1 MGTSSGGGQLKAG
14 HLRLARETRK
24 LENIFRNILIS
35 AFMTI
40 ILCSMVICKQTAVRS
55 YDTKRLSHHLR
66 HIIYDDNENGDDIV
80 HRYNNNHKIL
90 RPKREINNGFK
101 SMKSINYCTWN
112 APLNTKYLTPYYEEN
127 REVRGCTSSEKTE
140 SGVVV
145 HAISLD
151 TLQKNV
157 LLTVE
162 GKIRSNINH
171 ISIFF

>member
-1 MGTSSGGGQLKAG
+1 MGTSSGGGPFRAG
-14 HLRLARETRK
+14 HLRLAGETGK
-24 LENIFRNILIS
+24 LESIFRNILIG

-40 ILCSMVICKQTAVRS
+40 ILCSMVICKQTAVRK

-66 HIIYDDNENGDDIV
+66 HIDDYDRKYDDIV

-151 TLQKNV
+151 TSQKNV

-162 GKIRSNINH
+162 GKFP
-171 ISIFF
+171 SI

>member
-1 MGTSSGGGQLKAG
+1 MIHFLKFI
-14 HLRLARETRK
+14 T
-24 LENIFRNILIS
+24 FS
-35 AFMTI
+35 D
-40 ILCSMVICKQTAVRS
+40 
-55 YDTKRLSHHLR
+55 YDKK
-66 HIIYDDNENGDDIV
+66 YDDIV

-101 SMKSINYCTWN
+101 SMKSVNYCTWN

-151 TLQKNV
+151 TSQKNV

>member
-1 MGTSSGGGQLKAG
+1 MGTSSGGGPHKAG
-14 HLRLARETRK
+14 HLYLVGETRK
-24 LENIFRNILIS
+24 LESIFRNILIS

-40 ILCSMVICKQTAVRS
+40 ILCSMVISKQTVARS

-66 HIIYDDNENGDDIV
+66 HIDDYDKKYDDIV

-101 SMKSINYCTWN
+101 SMKSVNYCTWN

-151 TLQKNV
+151 TSQKNV

>member
-1 MGTSSGGGQLKAG
+1 MGTSSGGGPHKAG
-14 HLRLARETRK
+14 HLCLVGETRK
-24 LENIFRNILIS
+24 LESIFRNILIS

-40 ILCSMVICKQTAVRS
+40 ILCSMVISKQTVARS

-66 HIIYDDNENGDDIV
+66 HIDDYDKKYDDIV

-90 RPKREINNGFK
+90 RPKREISSGFK
-101 SMKSINYCTWN
+101 SMKSVNYCTWN
-112 APLNTKYLTPYYEEN
+112 APLKTKYLTPYYEEN
-127 REVRGCTSSEKTE
+127 RDVRGCTSSEKTE

-151 TLQKNV
+151 TSQKNV

-162 GKIRSNINH
+162 GKKRSNINH

>member
-1 MGTSSGGGQLKAG
+1 MGTSSGGGPHKAG
-14 HLRLARETRK
+14 HLCLVGETTK
-24 LENIFRNILIS
+24 LESIFRNILIS

-66 HIIYDDNENGDDIV
+66 HIYDDNENGDDIM

-101 SMKSINYCTWN
+101 SMKSVNYCTWN
-112 APLNTKYLTPYYEEN
+112 APLKTKYLTPYYEEN

-151 TLQKNV
+151 TSQKNV

-162 GKIRSNINH
+162 GKLASNSNQ
-171 ISIFF
+171 S